1 MSVPAYPRSNKHSA
15 ARFCPDTA
23 VGNPEHGAPAV
34 DLLYV
39 KWIAV
44 LLLILPLAA
53 CDKES
58 NNYREQAARSS
69 EQWVQETQQ
78 TYQALKDYALQK
90 QEKFHRQA
98 EAELARYEERIEKFR
113 MEIESAG
120 AEAKRKFSEINEEWN
135 KRAEGLK
142 QHLEEIKTI
151 SAEAWQRAERQ
162 INAGME
168 ELRKLYERAR
178 SAFF

>member
-1 MSVPAYPRSNKHSA
+1 MYPRSNKHFWA
-15 ARFCPDTA
+15 GFCPA
-23 VGNPEHGAPAV
+23 AVVGNPEHTPPV
-34 DLLYV
+34 DLLYI
-39 KWIAV
+39 KSIAI

-53 CDKES
+53 CDKGS

-90 QEKFHRQA
+90 QKKFHRQA
-98 EAELARYEERIEKFR
+98 EAELARYEEGIEQFR
-113 MEIESAG
+113 MEIESAS

-135 KRAEGLK
+135 KTAEDLK
-142 QHLEEIKTI
+142 QQLEKIKTA
-151 SAEAWQRAERQ
+151 SAEAWQHAERR
-162 INAGME
+162 INAGLE

-178 SAFF
+178 SALS

>member
-1 MSVPAYPRSNKHSA
+1 MSVPAYPPSNKHSA
-15 ARFCPDTA
+15 TRFCQDTA
-23 VGNPEHGAPAV
+23 VGIPEHGTPAV
-34 DLLYV
+34 DLLYI
-39 KWIAV
+39 KLIAV

-53 CDKES
+53 CDTAS
-58 NNYREQAARSS
+58 NNYQEQAARSS

-90 QEKFHRQA
+90 QENFHRQA

-113 MEIESAG
+113 MKIESAG
-120 AEAKRKFSEINEEWN
+120 AQAKRKFSKINEEWN
-135 KRAEGLK
+135 KRAEELK
-142 QHLEEIKTI
+142 QQMEEIKTI
-151 SAEAWQRAERQ
+151 SVEAWQRAERQ

-178 SAFF
+178 SAFS